1 MNINNPLD
9 GCRWAKT
16 YPLMG
21 HGGPIHIGK
30 SIRFIYIYFFR
41 ILHGY
46 VSKTYPTSIDI
57 GYVSKYP
64 IRYGLVSV
72 FHSLQPTKEGATK
85 RSPPCAKALS
95 GGVPLRHGPYT
106 PPVSPWVGGQGSC
119 ALVQGCC
126 RSRRKME
133 SREDRERAASC
144 RV

>member
-1 MNINNPLD
+1 MGQDVSVNGPWWPN
-9 GCRWAKT
+9 T
-16 YPLMG
+16 YR
-21 HGGPIHIGK
+21 K
-30 SIRFIYIYFFR
+30 
-41 ILHGY
+41 
-46 VSKTYPTSIDI
+46 
-57 GYVSKYP
+57 KYP
-64 IRYGLVSV
+64 IYLHLFFPDTSRIRIQDISNEYRYRIRIQVSDTLWVEVSV